1 MWRKK
6 EIADKVA
13 EDIEDKG
20 DTIPEIVFAP
30 GCFDH
35 FEGTQEELDALKAEI
50 MEMFAGKTSSQ
61 LMSEAR
67 LLSVDDIMDMPEEA
81 QQQIVDA
88 LNGVDNSRK
97 LH

>member
-13 EDIEDKG
+13 ENIEDKG

-50 MEMFAGKTSSQ
+50 MEMFAGKTSNQ
-61 LMSEAR
+61 LLSEAR
-67 LLSVDDIMDMPEEA
+67 LLNADDIMDMPEEV

-88 LNGVDNSRK
+88 LNGVDTSRK

>member
-20 DTIPEIVFAP
+20 DTMPEIVFAP

-50 MEMFAGKTSSQ
+50 MEMLAGKTTKE
-61 LMSEAR
+61 LMAEAR
-67 LLSVDDIMDMPEEA
+67 ELSIEDVMDMPEEA

-88 LNGVDNSRK
+88 LNGVDTKRK

>member
-13 EDIEDKG
+13 EDIDG

-50 MEMFAGKTSSQ
+50 MEMFAGKTSKQ
-61 LMSEAR
+61 LMAQTR
-67 LLSVDDIMDMPEEA
+67 LLSADDIMDMPEEV

-88 LNGVDNSRK
+88 LNGVDTSRK

>member
-6 EIADKVA
+6 QISNEVSK
-13 EDIEDKG
+13 DIEDG
-20 DTIPEIVFAP
+20 NNIPEIIFAP

-50 MEMFAGKTSSQ
+50 MEMFAGKTSNE
-61 LMSEAR
+61 LISESR
-67 LLSVDDIMDMPEEA
+67 LLDVNDILDMPEEV

-88 LNGVDNSRK
+88 LNGVDERK